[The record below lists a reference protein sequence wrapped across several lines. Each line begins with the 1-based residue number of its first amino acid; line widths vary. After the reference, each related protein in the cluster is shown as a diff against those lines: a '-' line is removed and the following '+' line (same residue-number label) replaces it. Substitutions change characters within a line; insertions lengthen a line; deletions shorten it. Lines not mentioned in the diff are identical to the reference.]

1 MKFYF
6 FLQIQ
11 RILQLYFLFIPKGN
25 LNFFYITQTY
35 KSNFLRKATNECFH
49 IMFFVWKC
57 FIGSR
62 DNDQIRGF
70 LHTPWV
76 KVPWCWEGCDTPNQ
90 LIPRHSTYEPA
101 ALPSLAFYPAGF
113 TPPSRRAKIISITH
127 HIDHVTHVFKLAC
140 ILPSNQIWSP
150 GMLGPPG
157 WLFLPIS
164 SSPWVSL
171 LPSNLKWYND
181 LWYLDLS
188 VLFLCPLHSHLNGLD
203 FYLLL

>member
-1 MKFYF
+1 MSVKFYF

-11 RILQLYFLFIPKGN
+11 RILQFYFLFIPKGN
-25 LNFFYITQTY
+25 LNSFFHITQTY

-49 IMFFVWKC
+49 IMFFIWKC

-62 DNDQIRGF
+62 DNDQLGGF

-76 KVPWCWEGCDTPNQ
+76 KVPWCSEGCDTPNQ

-127 HIDHVTHVFKLAC
+127 HTDHV
-140 ILPSNQIWSP
+140 
-150 GMLGPPG
+150 
-157 WLFLPIS
+157 
-164 SSPWVSL
+164 
-171 LPSNLKWYND
+171 
-181 LWYLDLS
+181 
-188 VLFLCPLHSHLNGLD
+188 
-203 FYLLL
+203 